1 MLLLLY
7 GSLSPHVWE
16 VRGPPHLARIYTQT
30 RARAH
35 QLLQCQ
41 LRLRHLR
48 RVHMLLDPP
57 LRRLRLRLGCLVG
70 EAQQHH
76 AMDETETMVACCDTV
91 LHVQYCVVGV
101 AWV

>member
-16 VRGPPHLARIYTQT
+16 VRGPPHLARIHTQT

-41 LRLRHLR
+41 LRLRRLR
-48 RVHMLLDPP
+48 RVHML

-76 AMDETETMVACCDTV
+76 AMDETETMVACDTV

>member
-16 VRGPPHLARIYTQT
+16 VRGPPHLARIHTQT

-41 LRLRHLR
+41 LRLRRLR
-48 RVHMLLDPP
+48 RVHML

-76 AMDETETMVACCDTV
+76 AMDETETMAACDTV
-91 LHVQYCVVGV
+91 LHVQYCMVGV